1 MSDSA
6 CKKEMRAQPWEAT
19 VEFDRRKCLRLAG
32 AVGAV
37 CVSRRIGFA
46 YDYPTR
52 PVRVIVA
59 YAPGGQT
66 DVVAR
71 LLAQKLSDQLGKQF
85 YVENVPGA
93 GGNIG
98 MGRAAQA
105 AADGYTLLMIDA
117 TAYVVNPNLYKKVPY
132 DPSRD
137 FAIVALPVTTSQI
150 LLVHP
155 SLPVRSVKDLV
166 ALIKADPGKYS
177 YASAGIGTPSHLTAE
192 LFRSSLG
199 LDLVHVPFNGAG
211 PAIAST
217 LGGHTPIAFGSPA
230 SSIPQAR
237 QGSLRALAVAAKTR
251 LEALPEVPTMAESGY
266 PDVECNARVGLV
278 APTGTPQEAIALLN
292 REIEALIALPDVKER
307 LAELGFDA
315 VANTP
320 EEAAAIIGADSTKWA
335 RVVRQA
341 QVKAE

>member
-1 MSDSA
+1 M
-6 CKKEMRAQPWEAT
+6 PI
-19 VEFDRRKCLRLAG
+19 VRRQFLRLAMS
-32 AVGAV
+32 ATALPLIPTIA
-37 CVSRRIGFA
+37 RA
-46 YDYPTR
+46 QNYPAR

-85 YVENVPGA
+85 YVENIPGA

-132 DPSRD
+132 DPLRD
-137 FAIVALPVTTSQI
+137 FSLVALPVTTTQI

-155 SLPVRSVKDLV
+155 SVPVRSVKDLV

-177 YASAGIGTPSHLTAE
+177 YASSGIGTPSHLTSE

-199 LDLVHVPFNGAG
+199 LDLAHVPFNGAG

-230 SSIPQAR
+230 SCISQAR
-237 QGSLRALAVAAKTR
+237 QGSLRALAVAAKSR
-251 LEALPEVPTMAESGY
+251 LEALPGVPTMAESGY

-278 APTGTPQEAIALLN
+278 APAGTPRETIALLN
-292 REIEALIALPDVKER
+292 REIGALIALPDVKER
-307 LAELGFDA
+307 LTELGFDP

-320 EEAAAIIGADSTKWA
+320 EEATTIIRADSAKWSK
-335 RVVRQA
+335 VIRQA
-341 QVKAE
+341 QIKAQ

>member
-1 MSDSA
+1 
-6 CKKEMRAQPWEAT
+6 
-19 VEFDRRKCLRLAG
+19 
-32 AVGAV
+32 
-37 CVSRRIGFA
+37 
-46 YDYPTR
+46 
-52 PVRVIVA
+52 VIVA

-66 DVVAR
+66 DVIAR
-71 LLAQKLSDQLGKQF
+71 LFAQKLSDQLGKQF

-132 DPSRD
+132 DPLRD
-137 FAIVALPVTTSQI
+137 FALVALPVTTSQI

-155 SLPVRSVKDLV
+155 SVPVRSVKDLV
-166 ALIKADPGKYS
+166 ALMKADPGKYS
-177 YASAGIGTPSHLTAE
+177 YASAGIGTPSHLTSE
-192 LFRSSLG
+192 LFRSLLG

-230 SSIPQAR
+230 SSIPQVK

-278 APTGTPQEAIALLN
+278 APAGTPQEAIALLN
-292 REIEALIALPDVKER
+292 REIEAMIALPDMKER
-307 LAELGFDA
+307 LAELGFDPA
-315 VANTP
+315 ANTP
-320 EEAAAIIGADSTKWA
+320 DEAAAIMRADSAKWTT
-335 RVVRQA
+335 VIRQA
-341 QVKAE
+341 QLKAE